1 MKLSVVIPVY
11 NEINTIESLLIQV
24 QDVDIEKEIII
35 VDDGS
40 TDGTREFLESLDKS
54 ENSVKL
60 EKAGRLLNTKN
71 IRVLFQ
77 PRNIGKGA
85 ALSRAFQEVTGDAV
99 IVQDAD
105 LEYDPRDY
113 HRMIQPIQEGRAD
126 VVYGSRFRG
135 SSPHRMLFFWHDFG
149 NRILSNLSNLFS
161 NLNLSDIET
170 CYKMFRTDVI
180 RRIKLK
186 EKRFGVEAEVTAK
199 IARLN
204 LRIFEVGIS
213 YYGRT
218 YDQGKKIGW
227 KDGLRAVWCIMR
239 YNLFR

>member
-11 NEINTIESLLIQV
+11 NEMATIESLLIQV
-24 QDVDIEKEIII
+24 QDVDIKKEIII

-40 TDGTREFLESLDKS
+40 TDGTREFLENLDKS

-60 EKAGRLLNTKN
+60 EKTGRMLDTKN
-71 IRVLFQ
+71 IRVFFQ

-99 IVQDAD
+99 LVQDAD

-170 CYKMFRTDVI
+170 GYKMFRTDVI
-180 RRIKLK
+180 RRITLK

-213 YYGRT
+213 
-218 YDQGKKIGW
+218 
-227 KDGLRAVWCIMR
+227 
-239 YNLFR
+239 

>member
-11 NEINTIESLLIQV
+11 NEMDTIESLLIQV